1 MTQDRIDNTFN
12 VSLYIKLTYCKTQP
26 TAKSLHF
33 SLPKGSLQF
42 QEDKDKLREKGRDVD
57 VEGDGDKTN
66 YQKFAHKVLLG
77 PTAGLTDRAGV
88 DWILNLLLPVLGTLP
103 MQYALHA
110 CSIAQFK
117 VFTI

>member
-57 VEGDGDKTN
+57 VEGDGTK
-66 YQKFAHKVLLG
+66 QII
-77 PTAGLTDRAGV
+77 RS
-88 DWILNLLLPVLGTLP
+88 LPIKSYLVPL
-103 MQYALHA
+103 QA
-110 CSIAQFK
+110 
-117 VFTI
+117 